1 MKFLSHFFLL
11 FFFSS
16 SLKFIPRRMTR
27 RTLHQNKI
35 ILQEFFIGES
45 SPLAILI
52 PGQFSL
58 SPRSPKVY
66 YITTRELHYLST
78 FSYPDLQKIFARNF
92 VSPLFFF
99 FLFFFPLSNITD
111 FLFMKRHK
119 WLLCFNKIGGSRM
132 HYHPAKQ
139 NNSTFFFLYIYVS
152 WFRKFFNYSL
162 FNRSNCTIRRT
173 SPSSLTNR
181 A

>member
-1 MKFLSHFFLL
+1 MTDRLAYFTSSLLLEKEREKKKAQICFIKFASSNEVPLPVFSS
-11 FFFSS
+11 FFFS

-78 FSYPDLQKIFARNF
+78 FSYPDL
-92 VSPLFFF
+92 
-99 FLFFFPLSNITD
+99 
-111 FLFMKRHK
+111 
-119 WLLCFNKIGGSRM
+119 
-132 HYHPAKQ
+132 
-139 NNSTFFFLYIYVS
+139 
-152 WFRKFFNYSL
+152 
-162 FNRSNCTIRRT
+162 
-173 SPSSLTNR
+173 
-181 A
+181 